1 MDLVLRGV
9 TKAFGG
15 LRAVSDVSITVR
27 AGSIFGLIG
36 PNGAGKTTVF
46 NLVTGVYR
54 CDAGSIRFGETDLA
68 SLAPAAVAGAGI
80 ARTFQ
85 NVRLFGQLTALENL
99 LVACEVHKRA
109 GLLSA
114 VLRTKAHFEDERHM
128 RVRAVE
134 LLGVFGLGGLARAP
148 AASLSYGD
156 QRRLEI
162 ARAMMIAPRLLL
174 LDEPA
179 AGMNTREA
187 DGLMEQV
194 RWLREKFGVA
204 VVLVE
209 HNMRVVM
216 GVCEEIHVLDHGE
229 TIAHGTPGEIRTNAK
244 VLGAYLG
251 EDDGASARGAA
262 PPTPGTAA

>member
-1 MDLVLRGV
+1 MDLVLSSV
-9 TKAFGG
+9 SKAFGG
-15 LRAVSDVSITVR
+15 LRAVTDVSFAVR
-27 AGSIFGLIG
+27 GRSIFGLIG

-46 NLVTGVYR
+46 NLVTGVYP
-54 CDAGSIRFGETDLA
+54 CDAGTIRFGETDLA
-68 SLAPAAVAGAGI
+68 RLAPAAIAGVGI

-85 NVRLFGQLTALENL
+85 NVRLFAQLTALENL
-99 LVACEVHKRA
+99 LVACEVHTRA
-109 GLLSA
+109 GLFSA
-114 VLRTKAHFEDERHM
+114 IARTKRHFAAEKES
-128 RVRAVE
+128 RARAME
-134 LLGVFGLGGLARAP
+134 LLAVFRLQAIADGP

-162 ARAMMIAPRLLL
+162 ARAMMLAPKVLL

-194 RWLREKFGVA
+194 RWLRDTFGVA

-229 TIAHGTPGEIRTNAK
+229 TIAHGAPAEIRTNAD
-244 VLGAYLG
+244 VLAAYLG
-251 EDDGASARGAA
+251 EEEASA
-262 PPTPGTAA
+262 

>member
-1 MDLVLRGV
+1 MFLKVCCPGV
-9 TKAFGG
+9 INGPATGDHETGSSHQEHWHETAHERFPRVG
-15 LRAVSDVSITVR
+15 LDTCSA
-27 AGSIFGLIG
+27 
-36 PNGAGKTTVF
+36 
-46 NLVTGVYR
+46 TG
-54 CDAGSIRFGETDLA
+54 
-68 SLAPAAVAGAGI
+68 
-80 ARTFQ
+80 
-85 NVRLFGQLTALENL
+85 
-99 LVACEVHKRA
+99 EVHKRA

-114 VLRTKAHFEDERHM
+114 VLRTRAHFEDEHEM
-128 RVRAVE
+128 RARAMD
-134 LLGVFGLGGLARAP
+134 LLGVFGLGALSAAP

-162 ARAMMIAPRLLL
+162 ARAMMTAPKLLL

-229 TIAHGTPGEIRTNAK
+229 TIAHGAPADIRTNAK

-251 EDDGASARGAA
+251 EEGA
-262 PPTPGTAA
+262 TA